1 MYNVTFVD
9 LSLSVKVQH
18 HAIDYNYL
26 TVYILFR
33 GTFVTQSLWRNKQM
47 EQITYKI
54 LIAYLYNY
62 EFGLSLCKIV
72 RSSVILLLPLFDS

>member
-1 MYNVTFVD
+1 MCNVTFVD

-18 HAIDYNYL
+18 HAIDYSYL

-33 GTFVTQSLWRNKQM
+33 GTFATQSLWRNKQM

-54 LIAYLYNY
+54 LIVYLMNN
-62 EFGLSLCKIV
+62 
-72 RSSVILLLPLFDS
+72 

>member
-1 MYNVTFVD
+1 MIDTCLHHIGLNICNNYWQTM
-9 LSLSVKVQH
+9 SLYYRVNQRL
-18 HAIDYNYL
+18 YNYL

-62 EFGLSLCKIV
+62 EFGLSLCTV
-72 RSSVILLLPLFDS
+72 LGH